1 MSKFQKQV
9 NEINVILGLKNTLI
23 GVRFSETPDS
33 NGTVPN
39 LRICEA
45 LGVVKKENVIINLAK
60 ENCTCRGGRHF
71 AGLQIVPVETISSV
85 LAEEGHRI
93 YESKEVAET
102 SVRKQPQPAYR
113 GKYLILGSL
122 DKFEEDPDLV
132 LFIVNPVQAD
142 RILGLASFKGAEP
155 FAHFPATSI
164 CSTITSA
171 LAKGKP
177 DINFISIFE
186 RKRGQWS
193 PNEFIIALPLKDFL
207 IAVESIP
214 HSGYG
219 KMMPS

>member
-1 MSKFQKQV
+1 L
-9 NEINVILGLKNTLI
+9 ENTLI
-23 GVRFSETPDS
+23 GVKFSETP
-33 NGTVPN
+33 NAKGIAPN
-39 LRICEA
+39 LSICEA
-45 LGVVKKENVIINLAK
+45 LGVVKKENVIINLAM

-71 AGLQIVPVETISSV
+71 AGLQIVPVETISPI

-113 GKYLILGSL
+113 GKFLILGPL
-122 DKFEEDPDLV
+122 HKFDEDPDLV

-142 RILGLASFKGAEP
+142 RILGLASFKGTEP

-164 CSTITSA
+164 CSTITNT

-177 DINFISIFE
+177 DINFISTFE

-193 PNEFIIALPLKDFL
+193 PNELIIALPLKDFL

-219 KMMPS
+219 ESMPS